1 MKKMLEKLDFHLP
14 VIRCFAFKVL
24 QRQKKILLR
33 NSLFLEAKQQE
44 GLALLLCSTLLKA
57 NVLNPSLFSGLRVLF
72 STLHCLPSL
81 LAFFFFSFLYSL
93 FPSREL
99 HFFSDVSLCFLFTF
113 SRGFVFFSPWL
124 FLKGW
129 FGNIIYWQGTT
140 HSWLTYLLWQPLS

>member
-81 LAFFFFSFLYSL
+81 LALFFFS
-93 FPSREL
+93 
-99 HFFSDVSLCFLFTF
+99 
-113 SRGFVFFSPWL
+113 
-124 FLKGW
+124 
-129 FGNIIYWQGTT
+129 
-140 HSWLTYLLWQPLS
+140 LLLISIT